1 MTDVALRTTSNE
13 GEGTPWPSAHDRDHD
28 EHAPRDSGAPRSP
41 FTRLAARIEGLA
53 LLTALGWGG
62 ATVHGAWAAGQSDDT
77 VIEGVRIAGAHAGGQ
92 SGNTLLETAEDA
104 GQQAMRRPMTLRAG
118 EASVETTAAELG
130 AAAAVDRA
138 VLAAVEVGRSG
149 DPLADLHA
157 RLAAAKGGIDLPV
170 TYSFDETVALAQL
183 QALAPAVES
192 PSLPTR
198 LDFRGR
204 KVLPARAGTAL
215 LAYDSLSAVALGLA
229 SGETDVDLLV
239 ARKPMVEDP
248 LADVADSLDISVV
261 LGSFDTPYRTDE
273 QHKDRT
279 HNLKVGS
286 TAIDGF
292 VLQPGEVFSFN
303 GVVGARSAENGYR
316 YGTGISG
323 GQLVDVL
330 GGGICQVSSTMF
342 GAGFF
347 GGLDVVSAR
356 PHSRPSSYVD
366 MGLDSTVV
374 WPSVDMKLRNPY
386 DFPVVLHMTVSAGKV
401 HAEVLGPRR
410 PYQVAFERSLEESLP
425 YQTIWRDDDRYR
437 SGSESLAQRGRRGF
451 KLKRQRKFLQ
461 AGEVVKTEDWDLHYP
476 PTTEIIRRG
485 TNPAGDLP
493 ENKKRPALR
502 DPDPTLK
509 IVQ

>member
-1 MTDVALRTTSNE
+1 MTEVALRTT
-13 GEGTPWPSAHDRDHD
+13 AD
-28 EHAPRDSGAPRSP
+28 APRSSRQTRP
-41 FTRLAARIEGLA
+41 EEDGGVGPTMQGPRSPASRLAARVEGLA
-53 LLTALGWGG
+53 LLAALGWAG
-62 ATVHGAWAAGQSDDT
+62 ASVHGAWQAGQDSDM
-77 VIEGVRIAGAHAGGQ
+77 VVAGVRIAGTDAGGLA
-92 SGNTLLETAEDA
+92 GDALVEVAEQA
-104 GQQAMRRPMTLRAG
+104 GQESIARPMVLRAG
-118 EASVETTAAELG
+118 EASVETTAEALG
-130 AAAAVDRA
+130 ATAAVQRA
-138 VLAAVEVGRSG
+138 VAGALEVGRSG
-149 DPLADLHA
+149 DPLEDLST
-157 RLAAAKGGIDLPV
+157 RLTAKAGGVDLPV
-170 TYSFDETVALAQL
+170 TYSFEEEAALAQL
-183 QALAPAVES
+183 QALAPSVES

-198 LDFRGR
+198 LDFQGR

-215 LAYDSLSAVALGLA
+215 LAYDSLSVVATGLA
-229 SGETDVDLLV
+229 SGATEVDLIV
-239 ARKPMVEDP
+239 AEKPAVADP
-248 LADVADSLDISVV
+248 LGDIAADLDISVV
-261 LGSFDTPYRTDE
+261 LGSFDTPYQADD

-303 GVVGARSAENGYR
+303 EVVGARSAENGYR

-330 GGGICQVSSTMF
+330 GGGICQVSSTIF

-347 GGLDVVSAR
+347 GGLEVVSAR

-386 DFPVVLHMTVSAGKV
+386 DFPVVLHMTVSSGKV

-410 PYQVAFERSLEESLP
+410 PYQVSFERTLEESLP
-425 YQTIWRDDDRYR
+425 YQTIWRDDGRFV

-451 KLKRQRKFLQ
+451 KLKRQRKFIQ
-461 AGEVVKTEDWDLHYP
+461 AGEVVKEESWDLHYP
-476 PTTEIIRRG
+476 ATTEIIRRG
-485 TNPAGDLP
+485 TNPSGDVP
-493 ENKKRPALR
+493 EKKKLPALR

>member
-1 MTDVALRTTSNE
+1 MTEVALRTSSSGRAE
-13 GEGTPWPSAHDRDHD
+13 RPCPPSADGSVRD
-28 EHAPRDSGAPRSP
+28 APGPGGPLAR
-41 FTRLAARIEGLA
+41 FAARLEGLA
-53 LLTALGWGG
+53 LLAALGWAG
-62 ATVHGAWAAGQSDDT
+62 AEVHGAWAAGQSSDT
-77 VIEGVRIAGAHAGGQ
+77 VVEGVRIAGTAAGGLA
-92 SGNTLLETAEDA
+92 GDGLLSVAEAA
-104 GQQAMRRPMTLRAG
+104 GQESMRRPMTLRAG

-130 AAAAVDRA
+130 ASAAVDRA
-138 VLAAVEVGRSG
+138 VIAAVEVARSG
-149 DPLADLHA
+149 DPLVDLQA
-157 RLAAAKGGIDLPV
+157 RIAAAKGTIDLPV
-170 TYSFDETVALAQL
+170 TYSFDEEVALAQL
-183 QALAPAVES
+183 QALAPSVES

-215 LAYDSLSAVALGLA
+215 LAYDSLSTVSLGLA
-229 SGETDVDLLV
+229 SGLTEVDLVV
-239 ARKPMVEDP
+239 AEKPGVADP
-248 LADVADSLDISVV
+248 LAELAGTLDISVV
-261 LGSFDTPYRTDE
+261 LGSFDTPYQADD

-292 VLQPGEVFSFN
+292 VLEPGEVFSFN
-303 GVVGARSAENGYR
+303 EVVGARSAENGYR

-347 GGLDVVSAR
+347 GGLEVVSAR

-410 PYQVAFERSLEESLP
+410 PYQIAFERSLEESLP
-425 YQTIWRDDDRYR
+425 FNTVWRDDGRYR
-437 SGSESLAQRGRRGF
+437 SGSESTAQRGRRGF
-451 KLKRQRKFLQ
+451 KLKRERKFLQ
-461 AGEVVKTEDWDLHYP
+461 AGEVVKTESWDLHYP

-485 TNPAGDLP
+485 TNPAGEVP